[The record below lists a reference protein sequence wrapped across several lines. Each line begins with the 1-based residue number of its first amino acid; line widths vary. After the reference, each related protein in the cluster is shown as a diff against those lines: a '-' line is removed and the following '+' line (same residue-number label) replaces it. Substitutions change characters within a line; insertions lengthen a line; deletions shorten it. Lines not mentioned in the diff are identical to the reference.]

1 MKVSRLVQV
10 VDTHT
15 AGEPT
20 RIVTGG
26 LFSIPGETMEE
37 KRRWLA
43 EHADGLRRFLP
54 RARRYVRGDPHSA
67 YEPRNSLWPRVP
79 RLRGVPL
86 YVRPRDN
93 RGGDGL
99 SGLRVAR

>member
-43 EHADGLRRFLP
+43 EHADGLRRFLL
-54 RARRYVRGDPHSA
+54 
-67 YEPRNSLWPRVP
+67 YEP
-79 RLRGVPL
+79 
-86 YVRPRDN
+86 VRPRDN